1 MMKTVVKFT
10 LVFAGLSALGF
21 ADAPLPK
28 CLPCGKK
35 IVSSNTVSHA
45 TARPAVR

>member
-1 MMKTVVKFT
+1 MIKTIVKFA
-10 LVFAGLSALGF
+10 LVLTGISALAF

-35 IVSSNTVSHA
+35 IISSHSATHTV
-45 TARPAVR
+45 RPAAR

>member
-1 MMKTVVKFT
+1 MIKTVAKFAM
-10 LVFAGLSALGF
+10 VFAGLSALAF

-35 IVSSNTVSHA
+35 IVSSNTTTHT